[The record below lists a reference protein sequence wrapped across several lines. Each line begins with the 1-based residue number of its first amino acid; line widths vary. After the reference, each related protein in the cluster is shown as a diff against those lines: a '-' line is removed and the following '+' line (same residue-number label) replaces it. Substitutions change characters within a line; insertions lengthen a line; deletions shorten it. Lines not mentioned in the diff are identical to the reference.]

1 MKYDWKKIIDD
12 QLNSG
17 LTISKYC
24 DEHHLAVSSFYKNKR
39 KLQEVSA
46 SADIFL
52 PVEVIDD
59 ISALVSMNIDG
70 HTVEFDSSLLS
81 KVIGALK

>member
-17 LTISKYC
+17 LTVNKYC
-24 DEHHLAVSSFYKNKR
+24 DKHHLALSSFYKNKR
-39 KLQEVSA
+39 KIQKDSVST
-46 SADIFL
+46 DIFL
-52 PVEVIDD
+52 PVGVIDD
-59 ISALVSMNIDG
+59 MPTLVSMNIDG
-70 HTVEFDSSLLS
+70 HTVEFDSSLLD